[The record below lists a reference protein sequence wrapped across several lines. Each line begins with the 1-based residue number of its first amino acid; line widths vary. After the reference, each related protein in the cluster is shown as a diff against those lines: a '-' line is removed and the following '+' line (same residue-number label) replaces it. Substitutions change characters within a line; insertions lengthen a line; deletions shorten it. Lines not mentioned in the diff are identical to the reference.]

1 MKKSIP
7 SAKSKAVAT
16 LETIHAALAL
26 FQAGK
31 LMEAEV
37 ICQQIL
43 IGAPNHFDALHLLGV
58 LKSLAKDYESSLS
71 LLDQAAA
78 LKPDNQ
84 EVQKNRRISV
94 SQYQAVRIG
103 EAIALHQ
110 QGRFA
115 EAEPIYLAVLELD
128 TEQVD
133 ALQLIGALEAQRKN
147 HQSAIDY
154 LDRALTI
161 KPDYAEA
168 YNNRGTALQELKR
181 LEEALASYDQALRIK
196 PDYAEAYSNRGNAL
210 RELKRLDEALANYDQ
225 ALRIKPNYAEAY
237 SNRGNALRELKRLD
251 EALANYD
258 QALRIKPNYAE
269 AYSNRGNA
277 LRELKRLDEALAS
290 YDQALRIKPNYAE
303 AHWNESLCRLL
314 KGEFEAGWQKYEW
327 RWLRR
332 DRTELP
338 RSYPQPL
345 WLGKEDLAG
354 KTVLLY
360 GEQGF
365 GDTLQFSRYVRH
377 VAALGAEIVLEVP
390 GALLPLF
397 SELEGK
403 PTLVTKRSS
412 LPAFDF
418 HCPLMSLPLAFKT
431 GLADIDGA
439 PHLRVPEDRLT
450 AWKTRIS
457 AAGTPRVGLVWSGS
471 AVHKNDSN
479 RSISL
484 GEFKHLLVNGPAF
497 FCLQKEIR
505 ESDQIAL
512 KSLPMVR
519 TFASDLTDF
528 ADTAALVSLMDVV
541 ITVDTSVAHLAGALG
556 KKVWILL
563 PYVPDWRWLLDR
575 SDSPWY
581 DSATL
586 FRQPKI
592 GDWAS
597 VIDTVRQRLQ
607 DRAI

>member
-181 LEEALASYDQALRIK
+181 LE
-196 PDYAEAYSNRGNAL
+196 
-210 RELKRLDEALANYDQ
+210 
-225 ALRIKPNYAEAY
+225 
-237 SNRGNALRELKRLD
+237 
-251 EALANYD
+251 
-258 QALRIKPNYAE
+258 
-269 AYSNRGNA
+269 
-277 LRELKRLDEALAS
+277 EALAS

>member
-210 RELKRLDEALANYDQ
+210 RELKRLEESLASHDQ
-225 ALRIKPNYAEAY
+225 ALRIKPDYAEAY
-237 SNRGNALRELKRLD
+237 SNRGNALQELKRLD